1 MIWEKIRGHEG
12 AINVLRRSAAAG
24 RLPHALLFVGP
35 PGVGKSLVARTLAMA
50 LLCERFSESQ
60 LEACG
65 ECRSCRLMLAGTHPD
80 FLPLACPEGK
90 SELPIELLVGSREN
104 RGREGLCHDL
114 SLRPMMAR
122 RRVAVIEDADRMS
135 LEAANALLKTL
146 EEPPPYAVIVLI
158 AGDSASILP
167 TIRSRCQT
175 VRFSALAAA
184 EIAQLVLELEW
195 TDDAREAEAAAALA
209 DGSLTVAQQLLN
221 SQLRAAR
228 DAVFQALARVPLRS
242 FTLAQMVLGALE
254 QMGGETQAQRANAQ
268 WIVRFAVDFFRNA
281 LECWGLATGQSGKTE
296 RKIPSEVA
304 EFIQRFPPGDPT
316 AAEIIGAAIERCVDA
331 EEQLAAN
338 VSIPLCLEAF
348 FGDLATILEPASVR

>member
-1 MIWEKIRGHEG
+1 
-12 AINVLRRSAAAG
+12 
-24 RLPHALLFVGP
+24 
-35 PGVGKSLVARTLAMA
+35 
-50 LLCERFSESQ
+50 
-60 LEACG
+60 
-65 ECRSCRLMLAGTHPD
+65 
-80 FLPLACPEGK
+80 
-90 SELPIELLVGSREN
+90 
-104 RGREGLCHDL
+104 
-114 SLRPMMAR
+114 
-122 RRVAVIEDADRMS
+122 
-135 LEAANALLKTL
+135 
-146 EEPPPYAVIVLI
+146 
-158 AGDSASILP
+158 
-167 TIRSRCQT
+167 